1 MESAENQEKSI
12 PVNDSRSSSES
23 SLSKTETIKLLNESI
38 DQLEQTIKGIKDNSA
53 TIPPRDSINTLV
65 TTTQKLVDG
74 VASSFVGSSG
84 SIAKKT
90 TNQKEKV
97 ITNSAPA
104 ARDTSTQVNSPAI
117 KPEQPNVTKT
127 KQTTKREKKQNL
139 TWIVIGVTAIAMAI
153 VAIFWLWLPQQQIAL
168 VSEPAVPEIKIVSR
182 PTDINQK
189 PIAEAPLTEAQIS
202 EPQTISG
209 KSGTES
215 ELLDS
220 SVEDSALEAPVE
232 ILVPPELESP
242 GRSKNLKMVTIEPEL
257 NFTPEQTLIASLGPK
272 VANLTKNYPTDLIES
287 IQVDLPQNS
296 LLVKVTDDWYQM
308 SESSQKKLA
317 DEMLKRSREFDF
329 LKLELK
335 DSLGTLVARNPVIGD
350 RIIILQNSKVNQ

>member
-12 PVNDSRSSSES
+12 PVNDSGSSSES

-53 TIPPRDSINTLV
+53 TIPPKDSINTLV

-74 VASSFVGSSG
+74 VASSFVSNSG

-104 ARDTSTQVNSPAI
+104 AKETSTQVNSPAI

-127 KQTTKREKKQNL
+127 KQTTKREKKRNL
-139 TWIVIGVTAIAMAI
+139 TWIVIGVTAIAIAI
-153 VAIFWLWLPQQQIAL
+153 VAIFWLWLPQQQIAS
-168 VSEPAVPEIKIVSR
+168 VSEPVVPEIEILSK

-189 PIAEAPLTEAQIS
+189 PIAEAPLTEPQIS
-202 EPQTISG
+202 AP
-209 KSGTES
+209 ES

-242 GRSKNLKMVTIEPEL
+242 GRAKNLKMVTIEPKL
-257 NFTPEQTLIASLGPK
+257 NFTPEQTLIASLGTK

-287 IQVDLPQNS
+287 IQVDLPQDS
-296 LLVKVTDDWYQM
+296 LLVKVTDDWYELG
-308 SESSQKKLA
+308 ESSQKKLA
-317 DEMLKRSREFDF
+317 NEMLKRSREFDF
-329 LKLELK
+329 RKLELK

>member
-1 MESAENQEKSI
+1 MESAENQAKSI
-12 PVNDSRSSSES
+12 PVNDSGSSSES

-74 VASSFVGSSG
+74 VASSFVTSSG

-90 TNQKEKV
+90 TKQKEKV

-104 ARDTSTQVNSPAI
+104 ARETSTQVNSPAI

-127 KQTTKREKKQNL
+127 KQTTKREKKRNL

-153 VAIFWLWLPQQQIAL
+153 VAIFWLWLPQQIAS
-168 VSEPAVPEIKIVSR
+168 VSEPAVPEVEILSE
-182 PTDINQK
+182 PTVNQK
-189 PIAEAPLTEAQIS
+189 PIAEAPLTEPHIS
-202 EPQTISG
+202 APQTIDG

-242 GRSKNLKMVTIEPEL
+242 GRAKNLKMVTIEPEL
-257 NFTPEQTLIASLGPK
+257 NFTPEQTLIANLGTK

-296 LLVKVTDDWYQM
+296 LLVKVTDDWYELG
-308 SESSQKKLA
+308 ESSQKKLA
-317 DEMLKRSREFDF
+317 NEMWKRSREFDF